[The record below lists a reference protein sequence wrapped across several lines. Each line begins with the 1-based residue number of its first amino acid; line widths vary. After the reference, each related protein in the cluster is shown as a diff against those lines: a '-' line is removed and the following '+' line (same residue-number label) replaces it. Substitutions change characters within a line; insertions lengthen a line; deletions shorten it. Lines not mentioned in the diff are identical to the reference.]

1 MELKMKEVVIV
12 SAARTAVGSF
22 GGSLSKLSAAEIGA
36 VAAKEAIK
44 MVFGMRSMIIIW
56 ELLQKT

>member
-22 GGSLSKLSAAEIGA
+22 GGSLSKVSAAEIGA
-36 VAAKEAIK
+36 VTAKEAIK
-44 MVFGMRSMIIIW
+44 RS
-56 ELLQKT
+56 